1 MILRD
6 ISLPAPQENIL
17 FDEVLLFLA
26 EQGISG
32 ESLRFWESAQVFIVL
47 GRIGRVE
54 EDVFWETARTD
65 GIPILRR
72 GSGGG
77 TVLQGKGCLNYSL
90 ILSKEIHP
98 GLGDLRKSYRM
109 ILDQVVAVM
118 GHVGV
123 KAEFKPISD
132 IARKDTEK
140 KFSGNAQHRARKYIL
155 HHGTILYD
163 FDLSLI
169 EKYLRIPRDVPP
181 YRKGRTHKEFVANIG
196 IPALEIKTAFR
207 KHFSIKD
214 ENTILSERERQ
225 CLQDF
230 LTTKKINVE
239 DGRKINF

>member
-6 ISLPAPQENIL
+6 ISFPTPEENIL

-26 EQGISG
+26 EQGTNG
-32 ESLRFWESAQVFIVL
+32 EALRFWESAQIFIVL

-54 EDVFWETARTD
+54 EDVYLETARRD
-65 GIPILRR
+65 GIPIFRR

-98 GLGDLRKSYRM
+98 EINDLRKSYPV
-109 ILDQVVAVM
+109 ILNQVIVVM
-118 GHVGV
+118 EQVGV

-132 IARKDTEK
+132 LAWKNGEK

-169 EKYLRIPRDVPP
+169 ERYLKIPRDVPP
-181 YRKGRTHKEFVANIG
+181 YRQGRSHKEFVTNIG
-196 IPALEIKTAFR
+196 IPAFEIKAAFR
-207 KHFSIKD
+207 KKFSPAD
-214 ENTILSERERQ
+214 EPTAVSERERQ
-225 CLQDF
+225 CLQEF
-230 LTTKKINVE
+230 LATKKIVVE
-239 DGRKINF
+239 KGNKI